1 MMRMREGTGITFGNN
16 MIQFMILAN
25 ISTHPG
31 IRIEICPQSSSTD
44 SQSTLQESTVSLNT
58 YLFFSTKNIIESP
71 TAGFSIVSPCP
82 GTAAPSICSNACFFT
97 CNAPCD
103 KYSGPGCEC
112 DLHRVLFNFDAFFV
126 APMLA
131 TRASSDQVERERNV
145 FAEAVAANNSAS
157 PRPELEA
164 MNPYVSPESNLVA
177 TETESPYLRYNPTV
191 TMCCHQSNFSLAHT
205 EKCSYRSIEL
215 DNGTK
220 VLLGSNPSATIMVAS
235 FDGSTG
241 NYSDPQEYPAIA
253 HLYEHVLSPS
263 NATLPEKDEHE
274 TFLASAVD
282 DSNASMDKIHTDFFF
297 EVVSSY
303 VEPALE
309 RLAALFIAPT
319 FAKRASSL
327 DQVDRKI
334 NVFAKRVTNTSA
346 VTNTSVLPSP
356 ELDAMN
362 PDLSPEPNLVATE
375 TDSPYLPHLPY
386 NPTVKMRYEDNVSL
400 AHTDKCLYI
409 DLGIGMK
416 DLLSSN
422 PSATVI
428 VASFDV
434 STGNYSDPQ
443 EYPAIAHLYEHMLS
457 PSNAT
462 LPEKDEHETFLAS
475 ACVNAS
481 EGNHSD
487 DGGAC
492 TQYYLTE
499 CTLGTDCTDCG
510 PRPNASVIVGTEL
523 TCNVDKG
530 PESLVFIWATDLP
543 PAGRE
548 MLHAAS
554 PLASRLVAHIMK
566 HGPLCGNDGARP
578 NTASGPFVSTS
589 VGGTGLYRNP
599 AGESTLDSSI
609 CRYAA
614 CTRAEHNSMSAVY
627 GLRKGEVFK
636 IALEEL
642 FITSTIW
649 NADVKFSFPYDQTN
663 ASEDTA
669 GDPIKAAADLDGVP
683 WELVECFDLAFV
695 LLRLASF
702 IWAICASRRR
712 SSPNGRS
719 ANQKH
724 RNQRF
729 ALALLVLVVPR
740 SSAMATT
747 APPDG
752 DGTGEHRAGSAQTPP
767 LRHRA
772 ESAQRTPPLQSPPLT
787 EFCADEVNSGTLD
800 SSGATL
806 PCSFFE
812 AQPSAC
818 ASYSLA
824 RTTCPV
830 ACGTCPPPPPD
841 LSGVVVSTDAETSHG
856 ALEVRMH
863 AVQIDHGRAQQAQA
877 VVIPSLT
884 SALSTSA
891 GSSPVTAP
899 PFPRSSLPPSPAS
912 PTPRPSPPLPSP
924 LPSSPLLPPSPLL
937 CTVLPCAKASDIPG
951 LNSVQLVPSH
961 RRELQTMVST
971 SAGLLSALAN
981 TAVGHIVLAP
991 GTYILSAELNITRSV
1006 VLEAAVAG
1014 SIVLNAQA
1022 SSWSPRRVLNIQPG
1036 SLGVVQLIGLNI
1048 TGGNEQNGGGVV
1060 VSGGSVT
1067 ISSCTISGNT
1077 ADYGGGVYVGGG
1089 TVSIVNSQIYSNT
1102 APYGV
1107 CATETLHSSH
1117 RPDGKMADV
1126 LASTHACTTVDASV
1140 NYRGYVPQRPCKVP
1154 MALMGKLLTCL
1165 PRLTLAQLCERFG
1178 QLQLVLATETLK
1190 TSHHPMGKW
1199 LTCLPRL
1206 TLAQLQTL
1214 RSTIQGV
1221 RAAETLKT
1229 SHRPNGKIANV
1240 LALTL
1245 ACTTSVNFSKYV
1257 PQRPASIPS
1266 SRWETH
1272 VLLVVCR
1279 AAVSGSRGGGV
1290 YVFSGTITI
1299 TSSSIYGNTAF
1310 RGGGVSVYGGTV
1322 AISSCT
1328 ISGHTGVRTDQGG
1341 GVYVL
1346 AGHVAGTVTISSCTI
1361 SGNSAGTVRTHAQK
1375 FPSP

>member
-1 MMRMREGTGITFGNN
+1 MREGTGITFGN

-44 SQSTLQESTVSLNT
+44 SPSTLQESTVSLNT

-191 TMCCHQSNFSLAHT
+191 TMCCHQSHFSLAHT

-235 FDGSTG
+235 VDVSTG
-241 NYSDPQEYPAIA
+241 NYSDPQEYPVIA
-253 HLYEHVLSPS
+253 HLYEHMLSPS

-274 TFLASAVD
+274 TFLASAGD

-309 RLAALFIAPT
+309 RLAAFFIAPT
-319 FAKRASSL
+319 FATRASSL
-327 DQVDRKI
+327 DQVDRKF

-386 NPTVKMRYEDNVSL
+386 NPTVKRRYEDNVSL

-416 DLLSSN
+416 ELLSSN

-434 STGNYSDPQ
+434 STGNYSGLQ

-475 ACVNAS
+475 ACFNAS

-499 CTLGTDCTDCG
+499 CTLGTDCTDYG
-510 PRPNASVIVGTEL
+510 ARPNASVIVGTEL

-566 HGPLCGNDGARP
+566 HGPLSGNDGARP
-578 NTASGPFVSTS
+578 NTVSGPFLSTS
-589 VGGTGLYRNP
+589 VGGTGVYRNP
-599 AGESTLDSSI
+599 AGESTLDSCAI
-609 CRYAA
+609 CHYAA
-614 CTRAEHNSMSAVY
+614 CTCAEHNSITADY

-636 IALEEL
+636 TALEEL

-649 NADVKFSFPYDQTN
+649 NADVRFSFPYDQTN

-702 IWAICASRRR
+702 IWAICASQRR
-712 SSPNGRS
+712 SSPNGRF
-719 ANQKH
+719 ANQTH

-747 APPDG
+747 APPHG

-772 ESAQRTPPLQSPPLT
+772 ESAHRTLPPQSPPLT
-787 EFCADEVNSGTLD
+787 EFCADEVNSGALD

-912 PTPRPSPPLPSP
+912 PTPRSLPPSSLSPPLPSPTPVPPRSLPPTTTPTAALATSNDASTHALLVPSLILVSASVAAHTHATIPPFLPPPRVRSPSPPLPSP

-1048 TGGNEQNGGGVV
+1048 TGGNEQN
-1060 VSGGSVT
+1060 
-1067 ISSCTISGNT
+1067 
-1077 ADYGGGVYVGGG
+1077 
-1089 TVSIVNSQIYSNT
+1089 
-1102 APYGV
+1102 V
-1107 CATETLHSSH
+1107 CAAETFNHPIAPDRRLTFCSLFAGRRCRCLGWLSDHLIMHHQWEYSWLCARAHALKSSH
-1117 RPDGKMADV
+1117 RPDGKVADV
-1126 LASTHACTTVDASV
+1126 LASTLTCTTANASV
-1140 NYRGYVPQRPCKVP
+1140 NY
-1154 MALMGKLLTCL
+1154 
-1165 PRLTLAQLCERFG
+1165 
-1178 QLQLVLATETLK
+1178 
-1190 TSHHPMGKW
+1190 
-1199 LTCLPRL
+1199 
-1206 TLAQLQTL
+1206 
-1214 RSTIQGV
+1214 
-1221 RAAETLKT
+1221 
-1229 SHRPNGKIANV
+1229 
-1240 LALTL
+1240 
-1245 ACTTSVNFSKYV
+1245 
-1257 PQRPASIPS
+1257 
-1266 SRWETH
+1266 
-1272 VLLVVCR
+1272 
-1279 AAVSGSRGGGV
+1279 SG
-1290 YVFSGTITI
+1290 
-1299 TSSSIYGNTAF
+1299 
-1310 RGGGVSVYGGTV
+1310 
-1322 AISSCT
+1322 
-1328 ISGHTGVRTDQGG
+1328 
-1341 GVYVL
+1341 
-1346 AGHVAGTVTISSCTI
+1346 
-1361 SGNSAGTVRTHAQK
+1361 
-1375 FPSP
+1375 

>member
-1 MMRMREGTGITFGNN
+1 MREGTGITFGN
-16 MIQFMILAN
+16 MIQCMILAN

-177 TETESPYLRYNPTV
+177 TETESPYLRYDPTV

-205 EKCSYRSIEL
+205 ENCSYRSIEL

-235 FDGSTG
+235 FDVSTG

-253 HLYEHVLSPS
+253 HLYEHMLSPS
-263 NATLPEKDEHE
+263 NATLPEMDEHE

-309 RLAALFIAPT
+309 RLAAFFIAPA

-346 VTNTSVLPSP
+346 VTNTFALTNTSVLPSP
-356 ELDAMN
+356 ELDSMN
-362 PDLSPEPNLVATE
+362 PDLLPEPNQVTTE

-386 NPTVKMRYEDNVSL
+386 NPTAKRRYEDNVSL
-400 AHTDKCLYI
+400 DHTDKCLYQYI
-409 DLGIGMK
+409 DLGNGMK
-416 DLLSSN
+416 ELLSSN
-422 PSATVI
+422 PSATMI
-428 VASFDV
+428 VASV
-434 STGNYSDPQ
+434 GSSYSDPQ
-443 EYPAIAHLYEHMLS
+443 EYPAIAHLYEHVLS

-475 ACVNAS
+475 ACFNAS

-566 HGPLCGNDGARP
+566 HGPLCGKDGARP
-578 NTASGPFVSTS
+578 NMASGLFVSTS
-589 VGGTGLYRNP
+589 VRGTGLYRNP

-614 CTRAEHNSMSAVY
+614 CSRAEHNSITADY

-669 GDPIKAAADLDGVP
+669 AIKAAADLDGVP

-712 SSPNGRS
+712 SSPNGRF
-719 ANQKH
+719 ANQTH

-729 ALALLVLVVPR
+729 ALALLVFIVVPR

-747 APPDG
+747 APSDG
-752 DGTGEHRAGSAQTPP
+752 DGTGEHREGSAQTPP

-772 ESAQRTPPLQSPPLT
+772 DSAQRTLPLQSPPLT

-841 LSGVVVSTDAETSHG
+841 LSGVVASTGAETSHG

-863 AVQIDHGRAQQAQA
+863 AVQIDHRRAQQAQA
-877 VVIPSLT
+877 VVVPSLT

-912 PTPRPSPPLPSP
+912 PTPRSLPPSSLSPPLPSP
-924 LPSSPLLPPSPLL
+924 TPVPPRSLPPTTTPTAALATSNDASTHAILVPSGLWPDASLVLVSASVAAPTHATIPPILPPPRIRSPSPSLPSSPLLPPSPLL
-937 CTVLPCAKASDIPG
+937 CTVLPCTEANDIPG

-961 RRELQTMVST
+961 RRELQTAVST

-981 TAVGHIVLAP
+981 TGVGRIVLDP
-991 GTYILSAELNITRSV
+991 GTYMLSAELSVTRSV

-1014 SIVLNAQA
+1014 SVVLHAQA
-1022 SSWSPRRVLNIQPG
+1022 SAWSLHRVLNISTG
-1036 SLGVVQLIGLNI
+1036 SSDVVQLIGLNI
-1048 TGGNEQNGGGVV
+1048 TGG
-1060 VSGGSVT
+1060 
-1067 ISSCTISGNT
+1067 
-1077 ADYGGGVYVGGG
+1077 YVE
-1089 TVSIVNSQIYSNT
+1089 VRAHIF
-1102 APYGV
+1102 
-1107 CATETLHSSH
+1107 ETSPC
-1117 RPDGKMADV
+1117 PDGKMADT
-1126 LASTHACTTVDASV
+1126 LASTHARTTANASV
-1140 NYRGYVPQRPCKVP
+1140 NYRMYVP
-1154 MALMGKLLTCL
+1154 
-1165 PRLTLAQLCERFG
+1165 
-1178 QLQLVLATETLK
+1178 
-1190 TSHHPMGKW
+1190 
-1199 LTCLPRL
+1199 
-1206 TLAQLQTL
+1206 
-1214 RSTIQGV
+1214 
-1221 RAAETLKT
+1221 
-1229 SHRPNGKIANV
+1229 
-1240 LALTL
+1240 
-1245 ACTTSVNFSKYV
+1245 
-1257 PQRPASIPS
+1257 
-1266 SRWETH
+1266 
-1272 VLLVVCR
+1272 
-1279 AAVSGSRGGGV
+1279 
-1290 YVFSGTITI
+1290 
-1299 TSSSIYGNTAF
+1299 
-1310 RGGGVSVYGGTV
+1310 
-1322 AISSCT
+1322 
-1328 ISGHTGVRTDQGG
+1328 
-1341 GVYVL
+1341 
-1346 AGHVAGTVTISSCTI
+1346 
-1361 SGNSAGTVRTHAQK
+1361 
-1375 FPSP
+1375 